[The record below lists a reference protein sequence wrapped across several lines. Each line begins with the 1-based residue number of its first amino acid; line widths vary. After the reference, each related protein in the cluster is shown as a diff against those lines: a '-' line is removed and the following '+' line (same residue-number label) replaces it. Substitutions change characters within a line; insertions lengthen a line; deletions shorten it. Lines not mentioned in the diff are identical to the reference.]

1 MEDVKKFNEL
11 EYIKYKLNA
20 QRLYPNEEFIRFFSK
35 YIKKMDKSVK
45 ILELGH
51 GVGSNLIPILQNSFI
66 NVNGIDI
73 SKESVKCTKERF
85 DKLGLKCNLISGNCL
100 NLNTSFNY
108 KFDVIFDVFSMY
120 SMNNNNFK
128 MLIENIF
135 SSLNE
140 NGLFYSFFPSKNSIA
155 FTNHYPSKLIDDSTL
170 DGIKRTSSP
179 YYGNFYTFRFM
190 YPFEYKNLLE
200 NNGFEVLE
208 MNTITRNYNMK
219 ETFEWISIVA
229 KKKTN

>member
-1 MEDVKKFNEL
+1 
-11 EYIKYKLNA
+11 
-20 QRLYPNEEFIRFFSK
+20 
-35 YIKKMDKSVK
+35 
-45 ILELGH
+45 
-51 GVGSNLIPILQNSFI
+51 
-66 NVNGIDI
+66 
-73 SKESVKCTKERF
+73 
-85 DKLGLKCNLISGNCL
+85 
-100 NLNTSFNY
+100 
-108 KFDVIFDVFSMY
+108 MY

-208 MNTITRNYNMK
+208 MNTITRNHNMK

-229 KKKTN
+229 KKN